1 LSFPKRLRKAPIVEA
16 LCELRFKIPE
26 SELAELVVGKIAAW
40 QLWTGMTGR
49 GTGNMDVPEELAR
62 QDPNLR
68 YLPKIE
74 FRSEMAAGKIG
85 GRVLSYHALAP
96 YPGWE
101 NLQPRLQAAVGQL
114 FATFP
119 GILVERVGLRYVN
132 LFGEANY
139 GDVLVSDLA
148 VDVSV
153 AGEPIANRVNVNY
166 SKSVGNC
173 EVTVRI
179 ATKEFVQTTTSTP
192 FTTLVDLDVYTV
204 PTFTGESADV
214 VLSWIEEAHE
224 LERSEFFRVLGDG
237 LLQRMRED

>member
-1 LSFPKRLRKAPIVEA
+1 MSFPKRLRKAPIVEA
-16 LCELRFKIPE
+16 LCELRFRIPE
-26 SELAELVVGKIAAW
+26 SELSELVVGKIAAW
-40 QLWTGMTGR
+40 ELWAGMTAR
-49 GTGNMDVPEELAR
+49 STGNMDVPEDIAR

-74 FRSEMAAGKIG
+74 FRAEAAVGKIG
-85 GRVLSYHALAP
+85 GRVLSYHSLPP
-96 YPGWE
+96 YPGWD
-101 NLQPRLQAAVGQL
+101 NLQPRLGVAVRQL
-114 FATFP
+114 FSTFP

-132 LFGEANY
+132 LFGETNH
-139 GDVLVSDLA
+139 DVSVTDLA

-153 AGEPIANRVNVNY
+153 AGERIANRVNVNY
-166 SKSVGNC
+166 SKSVGSC

-179 ATKEFVQTTTSTP
+179 ATREFVQTTATTP
-192 FTTLVDLDVYTV
+192 FTTLVDLDVYT
-204 PTFTGESADV
+204 PAGFAGDSADV